1 MKISLNSREKP
12 LFKGEKNLRKIK
24 GQNVHSLTDKW
35 LATEKYCQVNRCLC
49 TDTGGS
55 GGGGRVLLL
64 GDEDQARVG
73 QDQVEDLQSRSLIL
87 KE

>member
-1 MKISLNSREKP
+1 MVDNK
-12 LFKGEKNLRKIK
+12 
-24 GQNVHSLTDKW
+24 
-35 LATEKYCQVNRCLC
+35 KYCQVNHCLC

-64 GDEDQARVG
+64 GDEDQASIG

-87 KE
+87 QQEKMNLNEWVNIY